1 MKFPRLV
8 ASAACAVSL
17 SAAAITAASTP
28 AYASTARYVALGDSY
43 SSGVGAGSYDGSSCE
58 RSSNAYPSKWA
69 AAHSPASFTFAA
81 CSGATT
87 ADVRN
92 NQLSA
97 LNSSTTLASI
107 TIGGNDAGFSSV
119 MQTCVLQS
127 DSACTT
133 AVNNA
138 ENYMR
143 TTLPGNLSSLYS
155 AMKAKSPSARFVVL
169 DYPHLYIITSFCVG
183 LSNTKRTALNAAADL
198 LDSTISTAASNAGF
212 TFAEVRNQFKGHEL
226 CSGDGWLNSVT
237 WPIGDSYHPTAL
249 GQSSGYL
256 PVFTSAAGVA
266 VSSRAHSHAG
276 ES

>member
-17 SAAAITAASTP
+17 SAAAITVATTP
-28 AYASTARYVALGDSY
+28 AYASSTNYVALGDSY
-43 SSGVGAGSYDGSSCE
+43 SSGNGAGSYDGSSCE
-58 RSSNAYPSKWA
+58 RSSNAYASKWA
-69 AAHSPASFTFAA
+69 AAHSPASFSFVA

-97 LNSSTTLASI
+97 LNSGTTLASI
-107 TIGGNDAGFSSV
+107 TIGGNDAGFADV
-119 MQTCVLQS
+119 MQTCVLSS
-127 DSACTT
+127 DSTCVS
-133 AVNNA
+133 AVNSA
-138 ENYMR
+138 ENTMR
-143 TTLPGNLSSLYS
+143 TTLPGSLSSLYG
-155 AMKAKSPSARFVVL
+155 AMRAKAPSARFVVL

-183 LSNTKRTALNAAADL
+183 LSNTKRNALNAAADV
-198 LDSTISTAASNAGF
+198 LDGVISTAASNAGF
-212 TFAEVRNQFKGHEL
+212 TFADVRNQFKGHEL

-256 PVFTSAAGVA
+256 PAFTSAAGA
-266 VSSRAHSHAG
+266 ALAHSHAKD
-276 ES
+276 S

>member
-17 SAAAITAASTP
+17 SAAAITAATTP
-28 AYASTARYVALGDSY
+28 AYASSTNYVAMGDSY
-43 SSGVGAGSYDGSSCE
+43 SSGNGAGSYDGSSCE
-58 RSSNAYPSKWA
+58 RSGNAYPSKWA
-69 AAHSPASFTFAA
+69 AAHSPASFSFVA

-97 LNSSTTLASI
+97 LNSGTTLASI
-107 TIGGNDAGFSSV
+107 TIGGNDAGFADV
-119 MQTCVLQS
+119 MQTCVLSS
-127 DSACTT
+127 DSTCVS
-133 AVNNA
+133 AVNSA
-138 ENYMR
+138 ENTMR
-143 TTLPGNLSSLYS
+143 TTLPGSLSSLYG
-155 AMKAKSPSARFVVL
+155 AMRAKAPSARFVVL

-183 LSNTKRTALNAAADL
+183 LSNTKRNALNAAADV
-198 LDSTISTAASNAGF
+198 LDGVISTAASNAGF
-212 TFAEVRNQFKGHEL
+212 AFADVRGQFKGHEL

-256 PVFTSAAGVA
+256 PVFTSAAGAALVP
-266 VSSRAHSHAG
+266 SHAKD
-276 ES
+276 S